1 MPDKKEKYS
10 TRSKY
15 KITREQAEYIMGEN
29 KKHLKLIEDNV
40 YCGKCCDSVT
50 IIDHIFYIDS
60 FGDIILDGKCKKCGS
75 HVVRCTETGENKE
88 AYARAQEVI
97 NKQK

>member
-1 MPDKKEKYS
+1 MPNKIDKP
-10 TRSKY
+10 KY

-29 KKHLKLIEDNV
+29 AKHLKLIEDNV
-40 YCGKCCDSVT
+40 YCGKCGGSVT

-60 FGDIILDGKCKKCGS
+60 FSDIILDGKCKVCGG

-88 AYARAQEVI
+88 AYDKAQEI
-97 NKQK
+97 IKAEQ